1 VNKPSKIDELTE
13 NSKSIEQ
20 LTWNSKDY
28 FFFLTTF
35 FFAAFLTGLFLTA
48 FLRVNG
54 TSSEILNVATNASK
68 TAASLRREAM
78 VLLRARLVAA
88 AFLTGFLRRTTFFL
102 VAIMSLRVAR
112 MKGAVQIVGSP
123 A

>member
-1 VNKPSKIDELTE
+1 M
-13 NSKSIEQ
+13 
-20 LTWNSKDY
+20 
-28 FFFLTTF
+28 
-35 FFAAFLTGLFLTA
+35 TA

-68 TAASLRREAM
+68 TASSLRREAM
-78 VLLRARLVAA
+78 VLLRARLVAV
-88 AFLTGFLRRTTFFL
+88 AFLTGFLRRTTFFF
-102 VAIMSLRVAR
+102 VAIMGSRVAR